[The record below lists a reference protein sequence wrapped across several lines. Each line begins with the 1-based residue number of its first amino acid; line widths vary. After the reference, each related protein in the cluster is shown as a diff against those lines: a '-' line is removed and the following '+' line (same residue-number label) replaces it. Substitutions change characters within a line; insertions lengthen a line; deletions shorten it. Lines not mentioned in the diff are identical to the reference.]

1 MEERTIK
8 VKLRFINIMQRY
20 SDGKKE
26 VEMLLPPDAN
36 QALEIIIEELGI
48 PWKEKLNPFVRVFVN
63 KSLLKD
69 KVERGEK
76 LQDGDLISFIP
87 MSGGG

>member
-1 MEERTIK
+1 
-8 VKLRFINIMQRY
+8 MQKY

-26 VEMLLPPDAN
+26 VEMLLPPDAS
-36 QALEIIIEELGI
+36 QALDIIIEELAI
-48 PWKEKLNPFVRVFVN
+48 PWKEKLSPFVRVFVN

-76 LQDGDLISFIP
+76 LQDGDMISFIP